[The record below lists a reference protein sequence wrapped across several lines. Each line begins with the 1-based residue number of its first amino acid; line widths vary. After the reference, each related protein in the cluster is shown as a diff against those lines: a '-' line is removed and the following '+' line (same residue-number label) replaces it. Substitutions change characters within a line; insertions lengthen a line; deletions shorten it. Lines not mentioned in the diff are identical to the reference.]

1 MEVLNKKKYNTDVI
15 EKSITD
21 EEKVYCSNKLQEAE
35 AFDNIHKE
43 TYSLD
48 DMINKHKGKYGI

>member
-21 EEKVYCSNKLQEAE
+21 EEKVYFSNKLQEAE

-48 DMINKHKGKYGI
+48 DMINKHREKYGI